1 MHPLPTAPEYDAFM
15 SALSARFAAAF
26 VRGGTFTVG
35 ALGDS
40 TLAGADNC
48 YFDNWLST
56 LERQLKPLF
65 KVSTIKTKT
74 KQKQNSSVNLAAHHF
89 CVHVRLPRL

>member
-65 KVSTIKTKT
+65 KVSFPFNYQTKNKTRFVSKIN
-74 KQKQNSSVNLAAHHF
+74 QKKHPSIL
-89 CVHVRLPRL
+89 L